1 MSVIV
6 RKPNGTIKLFCK
18 GAVRACVMVCV
29 GGCVYTVNVTVH
41 LYSCHVCMGGVVSM
55 CTMEYVCCDYEVRFL
70 PLP

>member
-41 LYSCHVCMGGVVSM
+41 LY
-55 CTMEYVCCDYEVRFL
+55 
-70 PLP
+70 